1 MSKKRKSLYIQI
13 FEFVVVGGIATL
25 IDWIIYFVLFN
36 YFHIFPLISNIISYS
51 ISGIYNFIM
60 SVKWVFDTK
69 DKSMKR
75 LLFEFIVLSLLGL
88 IISEFIIWFF
98 LEILSFDSI
107 IAKILSTLIVMVINF
122 ILRKKVL
129 E

>member
-13 FEFVVVGGIATL
+13 FKFVVVGGIATL

-51 ISGIYNFIM
+51 ISVIYNFIM

>member
-1 MSKKRKSLYIQI
+1 MSEKRKHLYIQI
-13 FEFVVVGGIATL
+13 FKFVVVGGIATL
-25 IDWIIYFVLFN
+25 IDWAIYYILFN

-51 ISGIYNFIM
+51 ISVIYNFIM

-69 DKSMKR
+69 NKSMKR
-75 LLFEFIVLSLLGL
+75 LLLEFIILSLIGL

-98 LEILSFDSI
+98 LELLSFNSF

>member
-13 FEFVVVGGIATL
+13 FKFVVVGGIATL
-25 IDWIIYFVLFN
+25 IDWVIYFVLFN
-36 YFHIFPLISNIISYS
+36 YFHIFPLISNVISYS
-51 ISGIYNFIM
+51 ISVIYNFIM

-75 LLFEFIVLSLLGL
+75 LLFEFIILSLIGL

-98 LEILSFDSI
+98 LEILSFNSI
-107 IAKILSTLIVMVINF
+107 IAKILSTLIVMIINF

>member
-1 MSKKRKSLYIQI
+1 MSEKRKHLYIQI
-13 FEFVVVGGIATL
+13 FKFVVVGGIATL
-25 IDWIIYFVLFN
+25 IDWAIYYILFN

-51 ISGIYNFIM
+51 ISVIYNFIM

-75 LLFEFIVLSLLGL
+75 LLFEFIVLSLIGL

>member
-1 MSKKRKSLYIQI
+1 MSEKRKHLYIQI
-13 FEFVVVGGIATL
+13 FKFVVVGGIATL
-25 IDWIIYFVLFN
+25 IDWAIYYILFN

-51 ISGIYNFIM
+51 ISVIYNFIM

-75 LLFEFIVLSLLGL
+75 LLFEFIVLSLIGL

-98 LEILSFDSI
+98 LEILSFDSF

>member
-13 FEFVVVGGIATL
+13 FKFVVVGGIATL
-25 IDWIIYFVLFN
+25 IDWVIYFVLFN
-36 YFHIFPLISNIISYS
+36 YFHIFPLISNVISYS
-51 ISGIYNFIM
+51 ISVIYNFIM

-69 DKSMKR
+69 NKSMKR
-75 LLFEFIVLSLLGL
+75 LLFEFIILSLIGL

-98 LEILSFDSI
+98 LEILSFNSI

>member
-1 MSKKRKSLYIQI
+1 MSEKRKHLYIQI
-13 FEFVVVGGIATL
+13 FKFVVVGGVATL
-25 IDWIIYFVLFN
+25 IDWAIYYILFN

-51 ISGIYNFIM
+51 ISVIYNFIM

-75 LLFEFIVLSLLGL
+75 LLLEFIILSLIGL
-88 IISEFIIWFF
+88 IISEFIIWLF
-98 LEILSFDSI
+98 LELLSFNSF

>member
-13 FEFVVVGGIATL
+13 FKFVVVGGIATL

-51 ISGIYNFIM
+51 ISVIYNFIM

-75 LLFEFIVLSLLGL
+75 LLFEFIILSLIGL
-88 IISEFIIWFF
+88 IISEFIIWLF
-98 LEILSFDSI
+98 LEILSFNSI
-107 IAKILSTLIVMVINF
+107 IAKILSTLIVMIINF

>member
-13 FEFVVVGGIATL
+13 FKFVVVGGIATL

-51 ISGIYNFIM
+51 ISVIYNFIM

-88 IISEFIIWFF
+88 IISEFIIWLF
-98 LEILSFDSI
+98 LEILYFNSI

>member
-1 MSKKRKSLYIQI
+1 MSEKRKQLYIQI
-13 FEFVVVGGIATL
+13 FKFVVVGGIATL
-25 IDWIIYFVLFN
+25 IDWAIYYILFN

-51 ISGIYNFIM
+51 ISVIYNFIM

-69 DKSMKR
+69 NKSMKR
-75 LLFEFIVLSLLGL
+75 LLLEFIILSLIGL
-88 IISEFIIWFF
+88 IISEFIIWLF
-98 LEILSFDSI
+98 LELLSFNSF

-122 ILRKKVL
+122 VLRKKVL

>member
-1 MSKKRKSLYIQI
+1 MSKKSKSLYIQI
-13 FEFVVVGGIATL
+13 FKFVVVGGIATL

-51 ISGIYNFIM
+51 ISVIYNFIM